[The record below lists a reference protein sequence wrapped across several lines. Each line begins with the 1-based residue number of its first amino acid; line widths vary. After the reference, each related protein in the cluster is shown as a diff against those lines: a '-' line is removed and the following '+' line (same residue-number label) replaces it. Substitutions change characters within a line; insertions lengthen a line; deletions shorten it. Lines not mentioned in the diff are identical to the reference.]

1 MEGKVK
7 AEGQSGVERG
17 RYRTVRWERER
28 RNLPMSLTA
37 VDAIAGG
44 AQGGR
49 TNPSLKKRAKPNGP
63 NCISTIEIL
72 WPVLGWELTGLK

>member
-7 AEGQSGVERG
+7 AEGQSGLERG

-37 VDAIAGG
+37 VDAMAAEAERTEGG
-44 AQGGR
+44 DGANR
-49 TNPSLKKRAKPNGP
+49 SLKKAK
-63 NCISTIEIL
+63 SMEFFFFY
-72 WPVLGWELTGLK
+72 

>member
-7 AEGQSGVERG
+7 AEGQSGLERG

-37 VDAIAGG
+37 VDAMAAERKEGG
-44 AQGGR
+44 G
-49 TNPSLKKRAKPNGP
+49 NPRLKKGKINGFF
-63 NCISTIEIL
+63 
-72 WPVLGWELTGLK
+72 

>member
-7 AEGQSGVERG
+7 AECQSGLERG

-37 VDAIAGG
+37 VDAMAAEHKEGG
-44 AQGGR
+44 D
-49 TNPSLKKRAKPNGP
+49 RANRR
-63 NCISTIEIL
+63 N
-72 WPVLGWELTGLK
+72 